1 MQMLVKILMLILMLV
16 KILRLMLMLVKILM
30 LMLVKITWRRGG
42 PSISAGSG
50 HFQ

>member
-1 MQMLVKILMLILMLV
+1 MHYSGTNV
-16 KILRLMLMLVKILM
+16 LMLMLVKILMLM